1 MTLLNTTFIL
11 IVMNTNA
18 INTHNHYLTMMLTLL
33 AIQNAYDADGA
44 WSTYDA

>member
-1 MTLLNTTFIL
+1 MTLLNTMLIL

-18 INTHNHYLTMMLTLL
+18 INTHNHYLMLMLTLL

>member
-18 INTHNHYLTMMLTLL
+18 INTHNHYLMLMLTLR
-33 AIQNAYDADGA
+33 AIQTAYNADGA